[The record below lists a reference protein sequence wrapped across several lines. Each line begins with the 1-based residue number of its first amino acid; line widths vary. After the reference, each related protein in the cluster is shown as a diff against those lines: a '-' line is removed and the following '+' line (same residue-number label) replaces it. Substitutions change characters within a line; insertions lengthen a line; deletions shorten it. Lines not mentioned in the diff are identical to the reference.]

1 MRGSKARAGP
11 GTQGKGNPMS
21 NPIAYSIK
29 AAGRAFSPHLSE
41 RFMRRCIAQGIFKIV
56 KLGHRTY
63 LIHDEL
69 VEALRAL
76 GSEPK

>member
-1 MRGSKARAGP
+1 
-11 GTQGKGNPMS
+11 MS

-29 AAGRAFSPHLSE
+29 AAGRAFAPHLSE
-41 RFMRRCIAQGIFKIV
+41 RFIRRCIAQGIFRV
-56 KLGHRTY
+56 VALGNRKY